1 METPIFL
8 TSFQIFISLTNQ
20 GDATGIRQAPL
31 VRTKVV
37 AGHQSHRKW
46 YPRLFNN
53 IVENN
58 LLFFI
63 CSSLVIIL
71 LHMQK
76 GNKFQVFFIKCS
88 IRVKKCF
95 TPIRE
100 TRSSGKDHC
109 YASLCPSVVANDTHS
124 EIVHLV
130 HSCSLEFEFTR
141 ALRALVTVTPRIS
154 QSDYLTW
161 FHTWYKPYH
170 NLCHLPHRSAAQWR
184 ITNAHF

>member
-8 TSFQIFISLTNQ
+8 TTFQIFISLTNQ

-58 LLFFI
+58 LLFII

-76 GNKFQVFFIKCS
+76 GNKFQVFLIKCL
-88 IRVKKCF
+88 IGVKNASYLYEKPGQAEKIIVMLHCAPRLWQMTLTVKWF
-95 TPIRE
+95 TSCG
-100 TRSSGKDHC
+100 TSLNSHFSGSWG
-109 YASLCPSVVANDTHS
+109 SLSLVPFGHS
-124 EIVHLV
+124 WQWPPG
-130 HSCSLEFEFTR
+130 SLK
-141 ALRALVTVTPRIS
+141 VTI
-154 QSDYLTW
+154 
-161 FHTWYKPYH
+161 
-170 NLCHLPHRSAAQWR
+170 
-184 ITNAHF
+184 

>member
-58 LLFFI
+58 LLFII

-76 GNKFQVFFIKCS
+76 GNKFRLFLIKCS

-95 TPIRE
+95 IPIRE

-130 HSCSLEFEFTR
+130 WNLVKYSHFEGSWGSLSLVPFGHSWQWPPGPPK
-141 ALRALVTVTPRIS
+141 VTPKW
-154 QSDYLTW
+154 TW
-161 FHTWYKPYH
+161 FHTW
-170 NLCHLPHRSAAQWR
+170 
-184 ITNAHF
+184 

>member
-1 METPIFL
+1 MKKTFSAFWPGFSNRYEPFYQPWFHWFCVGRMKGPPITPFL
-8 TSFQIFISLTNQ
+8 PPFTSLFQSLWQKPIYFTVSIIVIYSFHHSDGNSHFLNYFQIFISLANQ

-58 LLFFI
+58 LLFII

-76 GNKFQVFFIKCS
+76 GNKF
-88 IRVKKCF
+88 
-95 TPIRE
+95 
-100 TRSSGKDHC
+100 
-109 YASLCPSVVANDTHS
+109 
-124 EIVHLV
+124 
-130 HSCSLEFEFTR
+130 
-141 ALRALVTVTPRIS
+141 
-154 QSDYLTW
+154 
-161 FHTWYKPYH
+161 
-170 NLCHLPHRSAAQWR
+170 
-184 ITNAHF
+184 